1 MDSTCRFSCWWLY
14 LNVFEDVFQYA
25 IEYVWWMTFKTNFNF
40 PMRRSP
46 TLTGLRHKEQFSKP
60 FCRNT
65 AQLLI
70 SILIASTYKAIPFMK
85 RDSISDI
92 CFENWRYQGEVWLGA
107 HGRASLCV
115 TKVCSAGLLHHCP
128 HGKRRPSQNERWA
141 PRLIPSKL
149 AFNLLVLTPI
159 LQPSKY
165 WVF

>member
-1 MDSTCRFSCWWLY
+1 MYVKMYFNMQ
-14 LNVFEDVFQYA
+14 LNMYDELLSKQISIFRWEEVPLWQACA
-25 IEYVWWMTFKTNFNF
+25 I
-40 PMRRSP
+40 RQ
-46 TLTGLRHKEQFSKP
+46 QFSKP

-85 RDSISDI
+85 RESISDI
-92 CFENWRYQGEVWLGA
+92 CFENWRYQGDVWLGA

>member
-1 MDSTCRFSCWWLY
+1 MYFNMQLNMYDELLSKQISIFRWEKVPLWKACAIRNNFQNRFAETP
-14 LNVFEDVFQYA
+14 LNYWF
-25 IEYVWWMTFKTNFNF
+25 
-40 PMRRSP
+40 
-46 TLTGLRHKEQFSKP
+46 QFSLPALIKP
-60 FCRNT
+60 S
-65 AQLLI
+65 L
-70 SILIASTYKAIPFMK
+70 SWSE
-85 RDSISDI
+85 RDRESISDV

-128 HGKRRPSQNERWA
+128 HGKRRPSQNERWV